1 MASGDSLAARVS
13 VFVCAEASRWREK
26 LKIRKADE
34 ESRVESVN
42 AGNKEENVMF
52 VQSAIVMY
60 VHLY

>member
-1 MASGDSLAARVS
+1 M
-13 VFVCAEASRWREK
+13 EKK

>member
-1 MASGDSLAARVS
+1 MTHSLLEFLSSCVQKLRGG
-13 VFVCAEASRWREK
+13 EKK

-52 VQSAIVMY
+52 VQSAIAMY